1 MLKLQSKNKS
11 FTEKLKELLD
21 HVEKILTDPLL
32 LLITTFEVQEDLGKV
47 NPMFA
52 DTITA
57 AEVFDQLY
65 ELRKQLKK
73 TLRGR

>member
-1 MLKLQSKNKS
+1 MLKTPSKNKS